1 MNPVLFNI
9 QHFSIHDGYG
19 IRTILFF
26 KGCPLSCR
34 WCHNPE
40 GQSLKK
46 TLSYV
51 EAQCAL
57 CGKCLSVCP
66 AGAHVFEGNQ
76 HILLRERC
84 IGCQACADVCS
95 FGALESFGKEY
106 SIDEIIREVG
116 RDRAYYGESGG
127 VTISG
132 GEPFTQFSALIDV
145 LKALKEN
152 GYHTCIETSGYTS
165 AERIRQAYEY
175 TDLFLYDVKCIDSDK
190 HRKYTGVDN
199 QMILDNLRWLLTT
212 GKRVWVRIPIIP
224 TFNDTEKEM
233 LRIKSLLDSYG
244 APERIEL
251 LPYHAMGEH
260 KYAAIGKTVQT
271 YSVPSEEKMMRLK
284 KIFL

>member
-26 KGCPLSCR
+26 KGCPLRCH

-40 GQSLKK
+40 GQPLHK
-46 TLSYV
+46 TLSYT
-51 EAQCAL
+51 EERCAL
-57 CGKCLSVCP
+57 CGKCISVCP
-66 AGAHVFEGNQ
+66 SGAHVFEGNK

-84 IGCQACADVCS
+84 IGCQACADVCPY
-95 FGALESFGKEY
+95 GALESFGREY
-106 SIDEIIREVG
+106 SVEEILREVG
-116 RDRAYYGESGG
+116 RDRAYYGEDGG

-145 LKALKEN
+145 LKSLKEN

-165 AERIRQAYEY
+165 EERIRQANEY
-175 TDLFLYDVKCIDSDK
+175 TDLFLYDVKCVDSDK

-199 QMILDNLRWLLTT
+199 KVILDNLKWLLST
-212 GKRVWVRIPIIP
+212 GKPVWVRIPIIP
-224 TFNDTEKEM
+224 TFNDTEEDM
-233 LRIKSLLDSYG
+233 LKIKSLLDSYG
-244 APERIEL
+244 VPERIEL

-260 KYAAIGKTVQT
+260 KYAAIGKDAQPF
-271 YSVPSEEKMMRLK
+271 SVPSEEKMKQLK
-284 KIFL
+284 NIFL